1 MKQSFKSNSR
11 ISNLNYDQ
19 KYNILF
25 LMNGAKPPR
34 GGEFLTLYLITHL
47 RKDLFHPILVYANE
61 GIIVQEIKKHG
72 IDSIQLQLD
81 NRITNIYPREIKLYN
96 PFFICTFF
104 WQLLKSRGIFSLNKI
119 IKNNG
124 IRLMY

>member
-1 MKQSFKSNSR
+1 MSK
-11 ISNLNYDQ
+11 NLY
-19 KYNILF
+19 KVMF

-34 GGEFLTLYLITHL
+34 GGEFLTSYLITHL

-81 NRITNIYPREIKLYN
+81 NRITNIYPREIK
-96 PFFICTFF
+96 I
-104 WQLLKSRGIFSLNKI
+104 
-119 IKNNG
+119 
-124 IRLMY
+124 